1 MNRRM
6 VPQPVRYTFLLIE
19 LFVLLIANR
28 VAFGTWLPAADPS
41 GLWFYAALFGLLLGQ
56 RLDTPFFTT
65 PKDAVLY
72 AIPALVA
79 LLQIPDSAWAE
90 NSNWGVSAR
99 ALLFAWIVL
108 VLAVSSIAVW
118 LQAAK
123 SEGGRR
129 LAAATMQLCGS
140 LGNPQAFFSVILLLV
155 FMAFPPQSIEGLLML
170 AAAWAVTV
178 PFSLLDYL
186 FALLGR
192 IRWSLAKG
200 FDAKPVEV
208 VSFQHPGLLIVRGQ
222 QQDSVPIGHVI
233 AYRDPASGVRV
244 ALVMSHAGRDTGVL
258 MRAIEL
264 GAAETGQAFPELA
277 FVGSLEATLVHEG
290 ALSTKQKQLADGLRA
305 SCIGFVAPETDKTNR
320 RRRDE

>member
-155 FMAFPPQSIEGLLML
+155 FDRLPKKEVANLERERIKLEKNLGGVKELSRLPGCIYVIDPKKEQIAVHEASRLGIPVIGLVDTNCDPDGIDFVIPGNDDATRSIKLFTSKIAEAAIEGS
-170 AAAWAVTV
+170 AR
-178 PFSLLDYL
+178 Y
-186 FALLGR
+186 
-192 IRWSLAKG
+192 K
-200 FDAKPVEV
+200 
-208 VSFQHPGLLIVRGQ
+208 
-222 QQDSVPIGHVI
+222 
-233 AYRDPASGVRV
+233 AS
-244 ALVMSHAGRDTGVL
+244 
-258 MRAIEL
+258 
-264 GAAETGQAFPELA
+264 GAAERDAQEDRKRTTGGRDEGDRPRRAFRRDSPPGKGPVVEMKA
-277 FVGSLEATLVHEG
+277 GP
-290 ALSTKQKQLADGLRA
+290 A
-305 SCIGFVAPETDKTNR
+305 SEPAPEMIP
-320 RRRDE
+320 EPAPEAPQ